1 MSSRNSFVIGAR
13 SSRLSLIQAN
23 TVLAA
28 LTAAHPEARFVL
40 REFTTT
46 GDRLLD
52 TPLPLLGGKGVFTD
66 EIESALLS
74 EEIDFAVHSLKDLPV
89 EQRAGL
95 TVGAVPVRE
104 SVADVLIGRTA
115 PTLEALPVR
124 AHVGT
129 SSLRRAAQLRR
140 SRPDLDPISIR
151 GNVETRLRKLD
162 DPAHGFDAIVLA
174 RAGLDRL
181 GLLDRATQELP
192 VAEFLPA
199 PGQGALAVQCR
210 DDAASLDLAASI
222 GDMAT
227 TLAVAAERSFLS
239 SLGGGCSTPVGALG
253 EVEQGR
259 IRLMGRVVAL
269 DGSRSVDVS
278 LEDDCPSVE
287 AALAAG
293 RDLARQAMALGA
305 EKLLGV
311 PS

>member
-1 MSSRNSFVIGAR
+1 M
-13 SSRLSLIQAN
+13 
-23 TVLAA
+23 
-28 LTAAHPEARFVL
+28 
-40 REFTTT
+40 
-46 GDRLLD
+46 
-52 TPLPLLGGKGVFTD
+52 
-66 EIESALLS
+66 
-74 EEIDFAVHSLKDLPV
+74 
-89 EQRAGL
+89 
-95 TVGAVPVRE
+95 
-104 SVADVLIGRTA
+104 
-115 PTLEALPVR
+115 
-124 AHVGT
+124 
-129 SSLRRAAQLRR
+129 
-140 SRPDLDPISIR
+140 
-151 GNVETRLRKLD
+151 
-162 DPAHGFDAIVLA
+162 
-174 RAGLDRL
+174 
-181 GLLDRATQELP
+181 
-192 VAEFLPA
+192 
-199 PGQGALAVQCR
+199 
-210 DDAASLDLAASI
+210 AASI